1 MNMSGPATTL
11 GELARLFLRLG
22 VTAFGGPA
30 AHIAMMK
37 LEVVDRR
44 RWLSEQEYLD
54 LLGATNLIPG
64 PNSTEMAIHIGLL
77 RGGWRGLLVSGACF
91 IVPAALMVAG
101 LAWAYASFGSQPQ
114 GRGVLYAVKPVI
126 IVVVLQA
133 ILGLLRP
140 ALKNRGLATL
150 GLVALVVSLAGL
162 DELTVLFGSGSVCGI
177 IAATRKDRLSLNWK
191 AALGLLMLLAMP
203 LGLTALESS
212 SPHQSFSNSAL
223 FWFFLK
229 IGSVLYGSGY
239 VLLAF
244 LQGTLVEQWGWLTPV
259 QLLDATAVGQF
270 TPGPVFTTATF
281 IGYLLSGGFGA
292 FLATVAIFLPSFLF
306 VALSGWLLPRVRG
319 SALAAAVL
327 DGVNVAALALMIA
340 VTVELGRSA
349 LVDWQTLLIAGIS
362 AVLLL
367 HFKINSV
374 WPILAA
380 AAAGLVLSMPLQL

>member
-54 LLGATNLIPG
+54 LLGATNLVPG

-101 LAWAYASFGSQPQ
+101 LAWAYVSFGSLPQ

-133 ILGLLRP
+133 IFGLLRP

>member
-101 LAWAYASFGSQPQ
+101 LAWAYVSFGSLPQ